1 MTRTRS
7 SAAISRSRYGRQLS
21 RSTGVG
27 LLSGGAQRFTAAMY
41 VSMRRSPSSRRRDTP
56 LLESP
61 AP

>member
-1 MTRTRS
+1 
-7 SAAISRSRYGRQLS
+7 LS